1 MDYWHVLPQLAL
13 LTPLCSI
20 WTTCGPPRVLYTLPF
35 GLSCRISL
43 LSYLLPNFIS
53 DAESCHWKHW
63 VSLPIQNFSYSI
75 GCRHICW
82 YFPWQDSLFYQS
94 SGKNLPLSPG
104 SFCSPFQDR
113 LENLSMCWVPSV
125 LQYSSGSY
133 FSLTSSDFPPV
144 LVLVESDFRFWLCST
159 EKQFWSPFSLRSLG
173 TGKWFEFPR
182 DLSSSWVFRGV
193 QAGELKVVE
202 EGGEMKS

>member
-1 MDYWHVLPQLAL
+1 MDPPEYYILF
-13 LTPLCSI
+13 PLDFCAEFPYCQ
-20 WTTCGPPRVLYTLPF
+20 T
-35 GLSCRISL
+35 
-43 LSYLLPNFIS
+43 YLLPNFIS

-82 YFPWQDSLFYQS
+82 CFPWQDSLFYQS

-144 LVLVESDFRFWLCST
+144 LVLVGSDFRLPLLKSNSEVHFLYVPLGLASGLCF
-159 EKQFWSPFSLRSLG
+159 QGICLAHGCL
-173 TGKWFEFPR
+173 
-182 DLSSSWVFRGV
+182 
-193 QAGELKVVE
+193 
-202 EGGEMKS
+202 EGFKLVN